1 MLLGSLVIN
10 VLAVQVEVLALVGAL
25 LSICF
30 LIPVSLLL
38 YVQIHNFLL
47 NQTTNERYSQSAKE
61 VPEPLNASLF
71 LDRSSKIRNCGN
83 MCCNLDS
90 ALHENTA
97 VHQSTNESLKY
108 TAVIKDSEAS
118 DNRLNEPLLSNQ
130 LENS

>member
-1 MLLGSLVIN
+1 MILGSLVIN
-10 VLAVQVEVLALVGAL
+10 VLAVQIEVLAIAGVL
-25 LSICF
+25 LSFCF
-30 LIPVSLLL
+30 LIPVTLLL

-61 VPEPLNASLF
+61 IPEPLNSSLF

-97 VHQSTNESLKY
+97 VNKTTDEALKY
-108 TAVIKDSEAS
+108 TAIVKDLDGS
-118 DNRLNEPLLSNQ
+118 DNRLNVPLLANEP
-130 LENS
+130 ENS